1 MQDKLLCIATILLT
15 TLTAAQPSA
24 APPASPTALPTTG
37 TDVDRQ
43 KVATPEAPRTLLPTS
58 TRLVKAPSEFAT
70 SGPPQ
75 CDANAN
81 IYFHTGI
88 QGNFKD
94 SPILRLSTD
103 NFKLYKLTPDDT
115 NLGEHGEMSVAPDG
129 TLWLALSGPDA
140 ATLLHFNSDGEVT
153 SHVRLDRFANFV
165 VEEFVAFNNGVFFV
179 KGFPR
184 PTATERTITRYAAMV
199 NASGQNVSTPKLDLP
214 NLDLGSKTPPEG
226 AAAAGSDGNLYLL
239 ESQEVVVMS
248 QSGETLR
255 RLRFRKPDSDYSA
268 TNISLSGG
276 WISIWF
282 TKPDEQHRITTE
294 FLVIEGL
301 SGEEIGRYSVG
312 KELGHAAPV
321 CFSRQDGFTFLGGIA
336 DGKMKL
342 ITAAL
347 R

>member
-1 MQDKLLCIATILLT
+1 MQGKLFCIATILLT
-15 TLTAAQPSA
+15 TLTAAQQSA
-24 APPASPTALPTTG
+24 APASPAAPPITG
-37 TDVDRQ
+37 PAVDQQ
-43 KVATPEAPRTLLPTS
+43 KLATPEAPRTLLPTS
-58 TRLVKAPSEFAT
+58 TRLVNAPSEFAA
-70 SGPPQ
+70 SGTPR
-75 CDANAN
+75 CDANGN
-81 IYFHTGI
+81 IYFHTAI

-94 SPILRLSTD
+94 SPILKLSTD

-129 TLWLALSGPDA
+129 TLWLALSGPEA
-140 ATLLHFNSDGEVT
+140 ATLLRFNSNGEVT
-153 SHVRLDRFANFV
+153 SHVKLDRFANFV
-165 VEEFVAFNNGVFFV
+165 LEEFVAFNNDVFFV

-184 PTATERTITRYAAMV
+184 PTATDRTITRYAAMV
-199 NASGQNVSTPKLDLP
+199 NASGQDVSTPKLDLP
-214 NLDLGSKTPPEG
+214 NLDLGSKTPPES
-226 AAAAGSDGNLYLL
+226 AASAGSDGNLYLL
-239 ESQEVVVMS
+239 ESQEVVVIS

-255 RLRFRKPDSDYSA
+255 HLRFRKSDSDYSA
-268 TNISLSGG
+268 RNISLSGG
-276 WISIWF
+276 WVSIWF

-301 SGEEIGRYSVG
+301 SGEEIGRYSAG